1 MNYNAAHFRKE
12 ASVRLTLRAS
22 YYEKILRSAFPP
34 PPDAFSPKPSLA
46 PSRIPAFA
54 LTSPWAGRQ
63 ATLHEFARRLLR
75 AHAFCVP
82 GGRSAPLCTR
92 SKMAAAPALA
102 VSKIAGEKTKTGG
115 ISHEKM
121 ESILSQRT
129 AVFSY
134 CDVEFYHCEKSLHGG
149 GVALPWLDLSMSGC
163 FTAEKI
169 KHSCS
174 PGGGKIWPGL
184 QFFAGLVRIPD
195 KGTEF
200 RQKTRYAYVNQ
211 NDLFRCRD
219 PL

>member
-1 MNYNAAHFRKE
+1 MKK
-12 ASVRLTLRAS
+12 SCVRLFRHRQTLFRRNRP
-22 YYEKILRSAFPP
+22 L
-34 PPDAFSPKPSLA
+34 LL
-46 PSRIPAFA
+46 PAF
-54 LTSPWAGRQ
+54 LLLRLRLHGQAGKPPFMN
-63 ATLHEFARRLLR
+63 LPRRLLR
-75 AHAFCVP
+75 AHTFCVP

-115 ISHEKM
+115 ENYEKIQ
-121 ESILSQRT
+121 SVLSQRT

-169 KHSCS
+169 KHYCS
-174 PGGGKIWPGL
+174 PGGGKT
-184 QFFAGLVRIPD
+184 AGAAILCGARSYS
-195 KGTEF
+195 
-200 RQKTRYAYVNQ
+200 RQNDQISTKTRYAYVNQ
-211 NDLFRCRD
+211 TTRFHCRA